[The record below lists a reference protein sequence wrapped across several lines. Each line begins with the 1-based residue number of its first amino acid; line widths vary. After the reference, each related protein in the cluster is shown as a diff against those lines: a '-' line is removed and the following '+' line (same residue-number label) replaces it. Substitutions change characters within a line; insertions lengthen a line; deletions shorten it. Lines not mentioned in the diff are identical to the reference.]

1 MAGKTSMRSGIG
13 AGTFPKAAPA
23 GNAETDNVTT
33 SSVASIDPFAPAPAA
48 ASTLAAVPEVRPGF
62 KLAKARE
69 VKPHVSVYL
78 HPRVIARLKE
88 LAAVRG
94 CKAHDLYIQALDAY
108 LRREA
113 GTSLDDLSRD

>member
-13 AGTFPKAAPA
+13 TGTFPKAVPG
-23 GNAETDNVTT
+23 GNAETDNVAT
-33 SSVASIDPFAPAPAA
+33 SSVASVDPFAPAAA
-48 ASTLAAVPEVRPGF
+48 ASALAAVPEVRPGF

-78 HPRVIARLKE
+78 HPRVIARMKE
-88 LAAVRG
+88 LAAVHG
-94 CKAHDLYIQALDAY
+94 CKAHDLYLEALDAY